1 MNNQLNKEITM
12 TKTMNYKELCEKLNV
27 TDAIIKDIIE
37 DSKKYKGPVY
47 ESEKYNLDWISKEV
61 EPGCESSIEELRAIW
76 EDLRTWA
83 TYNDHRK
90 YYELCNIAACIATCR
105 LFK

>member
-1 MNNQLNKEITM
+1 MNNLNKEITAM
-12 TKTMNYKELCEKLNV
+12 KKMNYKELCEKLNV

-47 ESEKYNLDWISKEV
+47 ESEKYNLDWIANEV
-61 EPGCESSIEELRAIW
+61 EPCCKISIEELRTIW
-76 EDLRTWA
+76 KDLRTWA

>member
-1 MNNQLNKEITM
+1 MK
-12 TKTMNYKELCEKLNV
+12 KMNYKTLCEKLNV

-61 EPGCESSIEELRAIW
+61 EPGCKISIEELRAIW
-76 EDLRTWA
+76 KDLRTWS
-83 TYNDHRK
+83 TYTDHRK